1 MKGTGQTCQPFFAAI
16 LLFFL
21 LINSNVSVKTNK
33 TFAVKIFEEVPLNNL
48 FRQSFVG
55 ISLLMV
61 FLFWRD
67 LESDP
72 ELMFQQLKLVLSQP
86 TSNLARPS

>member
-1 MKGTGQTCQPFFAAI
+1 VKGTGQTCQPFFAAI